1 MVNGRVIFFFVLLA
15 IVVAIARYNSP
26 RSNPAPAA
34 VGVSS
39 SPVVSESPAAI
50 AAPSASV
57 SPAQNAAA
65 ASPAAAPS
73 ASPVAAG
80 TPAAQP
86 SISPSVALQ
95 KTVPRVAP
103 AVAMISVF
111 DSSGKLLRTGM
122 GCFVSRDGRLMTSAS
137 LVEGAANA
145 VAKVA
150 DGRIIN
156 ISGMLANSTALDL
169 SVLQVDTKK
178 GVSYVSPN
186 KSATTDAGI
195 HVAVVGSPLR
205 KQQPAYIEGAIP
217 GRGTDEGG
225 SWFDV
230 GAAVPKECIGAPVVN
245 EKGDLVGLITSR
257 RPTGAVGDVARKA
270 EGMEALLASINP
282 NSEAGWQVADNNPP
296 PPAEGPTPTPT
307 ASPNRFAKIPV
318 VQSDRGKTR
327 LIYSPRPAYPTSARH
342 SYFPTKGNGRYR
354 VSFDATGGVKEVTV
368 LESTR
373 SETLDTAAVDA
384 LRRWKAAPGQEWNA
398 TVPIT
403 FTP

>member
-1 MVNGRVIFFFVLLA
+1 MVSGRVIFFFVLLA
-15 IVVAIARYNSP
+15 IVIAIARYNSP
-26 RSNPAPAA
+26 RTDPAPA
-34 VGVSS
+34 VGVS
-39 SPVVSESPAAI
+39 PPAASGVPAAT

-57 SPAQNAAA
+57 SPAQLAAT
-65 ASPAAAPS
+65 SPAAAPS
-73 ASPVAAG
+73 ASPIAAE
-80 TPAAQP
+80 TPTP
-86 SISPSVALQ
+86 KPNISPSVALQ
-95 KTVPRVAP
+95 KSVPRIAP

-111 DSSGKLLRTGM
+111 DSSGKLLRTGT

-169 SVLQVDTKK
+169 SVLQAETKK
-178 GVSYVSPN
+178 GVPYVSPN
-186 KSATTDAGI
+186 KSATADAGM

-205 KQQPAYIEGAIP
+205 KQQPAYYEGAVP
-217 GRGTDEGG
+217 GRGSDEGG

-245 EKGDLVGLITSR
+245 EKGDLIGLITSR
-257 RPTGAVGDVARKA
+257 RPTGAVGDVAQKA
-270 EGMEALLASINP
+270 EGMQAVLANINP
-282 NSEAGWQVADNNPP
+282 SGIAGWQVADNPL

-318 VQSDRGKTR
+318 VQSDRGNSR
-327 LIYSPRPAYPTSARH
+327 LIFSPRPAYPTAARH
-342 SYFPTKGNGRYR
+342 SYLPMKGNGRYR
-354 VSFDATGGVKEVTV
+354 VSFDAGGRVKEVTV